1 MVFKTV
7 YLAGP
12 ISGLSYGEATDWRQE
27 VQTQLLRSGIKA
39 LSPLRA
45 KVYLREA
52 TNIKDSYND
61 SAVSDMDQAAIINMS
76 SPRGITTRD
85 RFDCT
90 KCSVLFVNLLD
101 TKKVSI
107 GTVMEIA
114 WADAHRIPIVL
125 VMEKEGNL
133 HDHAMI
139 NECVGFR
146 VSTIREGIEIT
157 KAILGD
163 Y

>member
-1 MVFKTV
+1 MVHKSV

-12 ISGLSYGEATDWRQE
+12 ISGLSYEEATDWRQE
-27 VQTQLLRSGIKA
+27 VASQLLRSGIKA

-45 KVYLREA
+45 KVYLREC
-52 TNIKDSYND
+52 TKIKDHYTD
-61 SAVSDMDQAAIINMS
+61 DDIDVDAFTNMS
-76 SPRGITTRD
+76 TPRGITTRD
-85 RFDCT
+85 RFDCMN
-90 KCSVLFVNLLD
+90 CSLVFINLLG

-114 WADAHRIPIVL
+114 WADANRIPIVL

-146 VSTIREGIEIT
+146 VSTIREGIEIA

>member
-1 MVFKTV
+1 MVHKTV

-12 ISGLSYGEATDWRQE
+12 ISGLSYDEAMGWRE
-27 VQTQLLRSGIKA
+27 IVTAELAKSDIRG

-45 KVYLREA
+45 KVYLRECNSIA
-52 TNIKDSYND
+52 DHYVEGDIDTDACIT
-61 SAVSDMDQAAIINMS
+61 MS
-76 SPRGITTRD
+76 NPRGITTRD

-90 KCSVLFVNLLD
+90 KCSVLFVNLLA
-101 TKKVSI
+101 TTKVSI

-114 WADAHRIPIVL
+114 WADVNRIPIVI
-125 VMEKEGNL
+125 VMEKTGNL

-139 NECVGFR
+139 NECVGFK
-146 VSTIREGIEIT
+146 VSTVSEGVDIV
-157 KAILGD
+157 KAILAE

>member
-1 MVFKTV
+1 MVHKTV

-12 ISGLSYGEATDWRQE
+12 ISGLTYGEAIDWRDE
-27 VQTQLLRSGIKA
+27 VRAKLLAADIKA

-45 KVYLREA
+45 KVYLADRGTIE
-52 TNIKDSYND
+52 DDYNE
-61 SAVSDMDQAAIINMS
+61 VMS
-76 SPRGITTRD
+76 TSRGITTRD
-85 RFDCT
+85 RFDC
-90 KCSVLFVNLLD
+90 CNCDLLFVNLLN

-114 WADAHRIPIVL
+114 WADGKRKPIVL
-125 VMEKEGNL
+125 VMEDEGNL

-139 NECVGFR
+139 RECVGFR
-146 VSTIREGIEIT
+146 VPTVHEGLDIV